1 LSNLH
6 HKSKYAALILVM
18 VSFFLVGCSL
28 QESQKT
34 AITTLKMGV
43 LPDEKKDVLLDR
55 YEPLREH
62 LSDSLG
68 IPVELIIPDDYA
80 ALVQAF
86 GNGLI
91 DLAYFGGFTFVQAY
105 QQFGAVP
112 LVLRDIDTR
121 FTSYFVTR
129 KDHPAKELAQFK
141 GAAFAFGSELSTSGH
156 LMPRHFLNIQDIDA
170 ENFFQDVRYSGA
182 HDKTVEW
189 VRDNEVE
196 IGAVNAQV
204 FRSMLADRRLK
215 PDELRVVYETPP
227 YTDYVWAVQ
236 SRVDEK
242 TFLKL
247 RDAFL
252 FLSPDDELHLEILN
266 KMNSGGFLPANA
278 GSFADLMSTADA
290 LGLIE

>member
-1 LSNLH
+1 
-6 HKSKYAALILVM
+6 M
-18 VSFFLVGCSL
+18 VPFFVVGCSL
-28 QESQKT
+28 KDGEKT

-68 IPVELIIPDDYA
+68 IPVELIIPDDYS
-80 ALVQAF
+80 ALVTLF
-86 GNGLI
+86 GNGSI
-91 DLAYFGGFTFVQAY
+91 DLAYFGGLTFVQAN
-105 QQFGAVP
+105 QKSGAVP
-112 LVLRDIDTR
+112 LVLRDIDSR

-129 KDHPAKELAQFK
+129 KDHAAKELSQFK

-156 LMPRHFLNIQDIDA
+156 LMPRHFLKAQGIDA

-189 VRDNEVE
+189 VRDDEVE

-204 FRSMLADRRLK
+204 FRSMLTDGRLK
-215 PDELRVVYETPP
+215 PDELRIVYETPP
-227 YTDYVWAVQ
+227 YTDYVWAVR
-236 SRVDEK
+236 SGVDEK
-242 TFLKL
+242 TYLKL

-252 FLSPDDELHLEILN
+252 FLSPGDERHSEILN
-266 KMNSGGFLPANA
+266 KMDTGGFLPAA
-278 GSFADLMSTADA
+278 TGSFTDLIRIADT